1 MKMKYINIIIF
12 ILVLFLLF
20 FSTYNQ
26 RVTYK
31 DFGDP
36 FSPIRICFIA
46 GVHGNEPAA
55 SLHLCSLLKT
65 DYFDRMSQRGIFIR
79 VIPRVNEFGL
89 DMGIRYQNSLF
100 HPDIN
105 RTFGEEGEN
114 DVISKDMIKLTRDMT
129 LIVDF
134 HEGWGF
140 HLLDDKSLGSTL
152 TVTNDVKSLGQK
164 IIERINETI
173 SDPFRKFVILDR
185 MCKIKEAFSC
195 YNNVRGRNYILVET
209 SGQNNIQ
216 DLNIRQD
223 QIQIV
228 IETCLEI

>member
-1 MKMKYINIIIF
+1 MITIIIF
-12 ILVLFLLF
+12 GILILILIFL
-20 FSTYNQ
+20 STYNQ
-26 RVTYK
+26 RVAYK

-36 FSPIRICFIA
+36 FSPVRICFIA
-46 GVHGNEPAA
+46 GVHGNELAA
-55 SLHLCSLLKT
+55 SLHLSSLLKT
-65 DYFDRMSQRGIFIR
+65 DYFDRMSRLGIFIR
-79 VIPRVNEFGL
+79 VIPCINEFGL

-114 DVISKDMIKLTRDMT
+114 DIISKDMIKLTKDMT

-152 TVTNDVKSLGQK
+152 SVTNSVRYLGEKIVK
-164 IIERINETI
+164 RINETI
-173 SDPFRKFVILDR
+173 SEPFRKFVLLDK
-185 MCKIKEAFSC
+185 MCKIKETFSC
-195 YNNVRGRNYILVET
+195 YNNKRGRDYILVET
-209 SGQNNIQ
+209 SGQNDIQ
-216 DLNIRQD
+216 DMDIRQY

>member
-1 MKMKYINIIIF
+1 MTYIIIF
-12 ILVLFLLF
+12 VLVLLLLF
-20 FSTYNQ
+20 FSSYNQ
-26 RVTYK
+26 SVTYK

-36 FSPIRICFIA
+36 FSSVRICFIA

-55 SLHLCSLLKT
+55 SLHLSSLLES

-105 RTFGEEGEN
+105 RMFGEEGEN
-114 DVISKDMIKLTRDMT
+114 DIISKDMIKLTRDMT

-152 TVTNDVKSLGQK
+152 TVTNSVKSLGQK
-164 IIERINETI
+164 IIKRINEKI
-173 SDPFRKFVILDR
+173 SEPFRKFVILNR

-195 YNNVRGRNYILVET
+195 YNNVRSRNYILVET